1 MKKEYIKP
9 MIEAGTAMGDD
20 MICQTITVSGEYG
33 GGEILGKDR
42 RDNNNTDETTNG
54 KLWDTKW

>member
-1 MKKEYIKP
+1 